1 MEFKKYKADTCIP
14 LRKAWE
20 LGDLDLSSL
29 VRLDYPGRPMPHNML
44 KGVNSIGYWD
54 AHSKQNWGL
63 DWHRNEGIEIT
74 FLETG
79 SLVFSTENQQNVTL
93 MANGL
98 SIMRPWQIHKLGN
111 PNINIGRLYWII
123 LDVGVSQPHQK
134 WKWPDWI
141 VLSDKDLADL
151 TTMLRQ
157 NEQEIWY
164 TNSKIADCF
173 REIGKAVDAT
183 DSENHESE
191 LTILINN
198 LLLNILRLFRTGNIP
213 LDKSLMES
221 KRSVDIFLSEL
232 HAHIEQNW
240 TLQSMAEYCD
250 LGSTRF
256 VHFCKTITNMTP
268 LNYLN
273 HLRLNAAADML
284 ENRSNLSIQN
294 IAFDC
299 GFSSS
304 QYFATQF
311 KKRFGIS
318 PKKFR
323 KEHNEFLPMRTKETT
338 K

>member
-1 MEFKKYKADTCIP
+1 MGFNRYKADTCIP
-14 LRKAWE
+14 LKKAWKLGE
-20 LGDLDLSSL
+20 LELSSL
-29 VRLDYPGRPMPHNML
+29 VRLDYPGKAMPLNML
-44 KGVNSIGYWD
+44 RGVNSIGYWD
-54 AHSKQNWGL
+54 AHIKQNWGL

-74 FLETG
+74 YLETG
-79 SLVFSTENQQNVTL
+79 SLLFSTESQQNVTL

-98 SIMRPWQIHKLGN
+98 TIMRPWQIHKLGN

-141 VLSDKDLADL
+141 VLSKKDLEDL
-151 TTMLRQ
+151 TVMLRQ
-157 NEQEIWY
+157 NEQEVWY
-164 TNSKIADCF
+164 TNSKIGDCF
-173 REIGKAVDAT
+173 REIGRAVDAP
-183 DSENHESE
+183 DSENYESE

-198 LLLNILRLFRTGNIP
+198 LLLNILYLFRTGNIP

-232 HAHIEQNW
+232 PSHIEDNW
-240 TLQSMAEYCD
+240 TLQTMADHCD
-250 LGSTRF
+250 LGPTRF

-284 ENRSNLSIQN
+284 ENHSNMNIQN

-299 GFSSS
+299 GFTSS
-304 QYFATQF
+304 QYFATQV

-323 KEHNEFLPMRTKETT
+323 EMCHFDLQIKTEESIK
-338 K
+338 